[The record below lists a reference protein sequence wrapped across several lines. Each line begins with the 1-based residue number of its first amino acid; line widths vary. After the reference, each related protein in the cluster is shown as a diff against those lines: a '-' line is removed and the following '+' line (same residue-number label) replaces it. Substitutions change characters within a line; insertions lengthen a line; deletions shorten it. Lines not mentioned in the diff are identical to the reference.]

1 MTIPVLVRKIL
12 VGAAESS
19 LDVAG
24 TALLPGAWPIL
35 KGALGPVLDRLK
47 ERLGGQ
53 DVTSSK
59 ELARKAADAFEADQ
73 HLQEVV
79 RSALVAQLD
88 NLVQQ
93 QRDINADVQRLMIIV
108 SDNQET
114 LAEILGGVEGIDDHL
129 TAGVNLS
136 DDAVAKLAEEL
147 SRQAES
153 SREVRAI
160 ALRAMGP
167 VADLLERQVQRL
179 QIRAVEL
186 VQEGAPDRARDE
198 LDEGMQLVA
207 VLLNEAPT
215 DVTARLGLG
224 FIYKT
229 AAQVATDTGEKAQAA
244 EYIKKAEEI
253 FRYINGSA
261 LPPGEATWANATAIN
276 GLGNL
281 KQETGDLEGAVRLY
295 RDALR
300 LVPNHPFAL
309 HDLISAYYELAK
321 QGQRHPAEMRQ
332 ALAALQQAGVSGMPG
347 LSAQH
352 MADLEYWVEEVERG
366 GPGEPANDS

>member
-1 MTIPVLVRKIL
+1 
-12 VGAAESS
+12 
-19 LDVAG
+19 
-24 TALLPGAWPIL
+24 
-35 KGALGPVLDRLK
+35 VLDRLK

-88 NLVQQ
+88 DLVRQQ
-93 QRDINADVQRLMIIV
+93 QDINADVQKLMIIV

-114 LAEILGGVEGIDDHL
+114 LPEILGGVERIDHHL

-136 DDAVAKLAEEL
+136 DDAVAKLTEAL

-153 SREVRAI
+153 SQEVRSI

-215 DVTARLGLG
+215 DVTARLALG

-229 AAQVATDTGEKAQAA
+229 AAQVAKATGETAQAA
-244 EYIKKAEEI
+244 NYIRKAEEV

-261 LPPGEATWANATAIN
+261 LPPGEATWARATAIH

-281 KQETGDLEGAVRLY
+281 KQETGDLEGAVTLY

-300 LVPNHPFAL
+300 IVPTIP
-309 HDLISAYYELAK
+309 S
-321 QGQRHPAEMRQ
+321 PCTT
-332 ALAALQQAGVSGMPG
+332 
-347 LSAQH
+347 
-352 MADLEYWVEEVERG
+352 
-366 GPGEPANDS
+366 